1 MKRLD
6 VSGGNMTSWNFGD
19 IFAVVAGLQPDHTA
33 IVQGDRK
40 VTWAELDDT
49 ARGLGQWMLNQGVA
63 QQDKVAIYL
72 YNSPEYLMAAAAAFR
87 IGCVPVNTNYRY
99 GADELTYLFDNADAT
114 VIVFH
119 ATFTD
124 LVNEVR
130 PNLTKVKAFLFV
142 DDGHTQCPA
151 WATPLPKAAHT
162 PGEGLAP
169 WGRSPDDLVMLYTG
183 GTTGMPKGVMWRQD
197 DLFGRL
203 NPAGFRPY
211 KADLGLEGIAAEI
224 TENGPGVTLLPAC
237 PLMHGTGFFTALET
251 LAEGGTVSLLPSRH
265 YSGDELAGTIEKDSV
280 NVAVIVGDPFA
291 RPLLKALTDPPN
303 RFDVS
308 SLTAMMS
315 SGAMWSEEMKQ
326 GLLEVNPSMV
336 LIDAFSSSEAL
347 GMGSSI
353 STAKATR
360 STAAF
365 TLGPTVI
372 VLDEHGN
379 RVEPGSDTIGM
390 IGVGG
395 RNPIGYYKDEVK
407 SAATFKE
414 IDGVRYSI
422 PGDFAKVLADG
433 SIQLLGRGSQCI
445 NTAGEKVFPEEVE
458 EALKTHDAV
467 ADACV
472 VGIPDERFG
481 ERVVAAVEFAAGKSA
496 EVEELIAHV
505 KSKLAHYKAP
515 RQLRVVPT
523 IGRSPSGKMDYG
535 RHKKE
540 AAAYF
545 SAPTSN

>member
-1 MKRLD
+1 
-6 VSGGNMTSWNFGD
+6 MTSWNFGD
-19 IFAVVAGLQPDHTA
+19 IFDVVARLQPDRTA
-33 IVQGDRK
+33 IIQGERS
-40 VTWAELDDT
+40 VSWAELDD
-49 ARGLGQWMLNQGVA
+49 ASRGLGQWMLDQGAA

-119 ATFTD
+119 ATFTE
-124 LVNEVR
+124 LVDVVR
-130 PNLTKVKAFLFV
+130 PRLDKVKAFLFV
-142 DDGHTQCPA
+142 DDGHGPCPT
-151 WATPLPKAAHT
+151 WATPLPDAART
-162 PGEGLAP
+162 EGEGLSP
-169 WGRSPDDLVMLYTG
+169 WGRTPDDLVMLYTG

-203 NPAGFRPY
+203 NPAGFRRYNPE
-211 KADLGLEGIAAEI
+211 LGLEGIAADI
-224 TENGPGVTLLPAC
+224 SANGPGVTLLPAC

-265 YSGDELAGTIEKDSV
+265 FSGDELAKTIEADSV
-280 NVAVIVGDPFA
+280 NIAVIVGDPFG

-315 SGAMWSEEMKQ
+315 SGAMWSEEIKQ
-326 GLLEVNPSMV
+326 GLLEVNSSMV

-379 RVEPGSDTIGM
+379 RVEPGSETIGM

-395 RNPIGYYKDEVK
+395 RNPIGYYKDAAK

-414 IDGVRYSI
+414 IDGMRYSI

-481 ERVVAAVEFAAGKSA
+481 ERVVAAVELHAGKTA
-496 EVEELIAHV
+496 DLEALIAHV
-505 KSKLAHYKAP
+505 KGRLAHYKAP
-515 RQLRVVPT
+515 RQLRLVET

-540 AAAYF
+540 AAEFF
-545 SAPTSN
+545 SAAPTS

>member
-1 MKRLD
+1 M
-6 VSGGNMTSWNFGD
+6 SGGTMTSWNYGD
-19 IFAVVAGLQPDHTA
+19 IFDVVAGLQPNHTA
-33 IVQGDRK
+33 IVQGDRT
-40 VTWAELDDT
+40 VSWAELDST
-49 ARGLGQWMLNQGVA
+49 ARGLGQWMLDQGVN

-72 YNSPEYLMAAAAAFR
+72 YNSPEYLMAVAAAFR

-119 ATFTD
+119 ATFTE
-124 LVNEVR
+124 LVDQVR
-130 PNLTKVKAFLFV
+130 PKLNKVKAYVFV
-142 DDGHTQCPA
+142 DDGHGPCPS
-151 WATPLPKAAHT
+151 WATPLPQAANT
-162 PGEGLAP
+162 QGEGLAP
-169 WGRSPDDLVMLYTG
+169 WGRTPDDLVMLYTG

-203 NPAGFRPY
+203 NPAGFRRYSPE
-211 KADLGLEGIAAEI
+211 LGLQGIESDLA
-224 TENGPGVTLLPAC
+224 ENGPGVTLLPAC
-237 PLMHGTGFFTALET
+237 PLMHGTGLFTALET

-265 YSGDELAGTIEKDSV
+265 FSGDELAGTIEKDSV
-280 NVAVIVGDPFA
+280 NVAVIVGDPFG

-315 SGAMWSEEMKQ
+315 SGAMWSEEIKQ
-326 GLLEVNPSMV
+326 GLLEVNANMV

-372 VLDEHGN
+372 VLDEQGN

-414 IDGVRYSI
+414 IDGIRYSI
-422 PGDFAKVLADG
+422 PGDFARVLADG

-472 VGIPDERFG
+472 VGIADERFG
-481 ERVVAAVEFAAGKSA
+481 ERVVAAVELHDGKSA
-496 EVEELIAHV
+496 EIEELISHV
-505 KSKLAHYKAP
+505 KSRLAHYKAP
-515 RQLRVVPT
+515 RQLRLVKT

-540 AAAYF
+540 AAEFF
-545 SAPTSN
+545 STAPTL